1 MKLLLDTHILVWA
14 ALDHPSLPPT
24 AADMITDPANRVMV
38 SAASSWEIAIK
49 VRSGRW
55 PEASTLLDQFVDACA
70 DLAADILAIEV
81 EHTVRAG
88 LLEWSHRDPFDRMLA
103 AQAQLEG
110 LALVTVDT
118 AFDHDVCRLA
128 LDTDTDT

>member
-1 MKLLLDTHILVWA
+1 MKLLLDTHIVVWA
-14 ALDHPSLPPT
+14 ALDHPLLPPT
-24 AADMITDPANRVMV
+24 AAEMITDSTNRVMV

-55 PEASTLLDQFVDACA
+55 REARAVLDQFQDACS
-70 DLAADILAIEV
+70 DLAADLLAIDV
-81 EHTVRAG
+81 EHTIRAG

-103 AQAQLEG
+103 AQALVED

-118 AFDHDVCRLA
+118 AFEHEVCRLA
-128 LDTDTDT
+128 LPTES